1 MQFKYLFVFSLLF
14 LLGASN
20 SSCGGNDNDEKIEF
34 PEMVERDIHAISLH
48 SSSNWNI
55 KAKGVTLDEDSIIK
69 VSNIYCGH
77 KYSSLFMTD
86 EWIKDQCIM
95 PEWIHLYSKPNSDL
109 FYATVDSNPSYDS
122 REGDI
127 VIHQLDIYTQKTDE
141 NHKVVVHVIQRGKT
155 EIILDKKEIDLPDE
169 RGGDVTLP
177 IKSNTDYTIRC
188 DGDWFSCKK
197 NSDETLT
204 ISIQP
209 ITILSEKNRKGIV
222 YIENEEESLLEEIA
236 VNQYYDF
243 GFTESSLDL
252 LTGQETSIKCK
263 RIGYSEEKDVIW
275 SSSNDEIATVDYTG
289 KIKAVSKGTC
299 TIKVSNELGYES
311 FCTINVKDITDYIN
325 VSYGSAMTSFGNFTT
340 IDISNNSPVDIMIDK
355 VELYFSNSIVGTDNN
370 SELLRKGNTK
380 TITFDGLY
388 NGLYAVVYFTY
399 DGVSFKKD

>member
-34 PEMVERDIHAISLH
+34 PEMVERDIHAISLR

-77 KYSSLFMTD
+77 KYPSPFMTD

-222 YIENEEESLLEEIA
+222 YIENEEESLLE
-236 VNQYYDF
+236 
-243 GFTESSLDL
+243 
-252 LTGQETSIKCK
+252 
-263 RIGYSEEKDVIW
+263 KDVIW

-325 VSYGSAMTSFGNFTT
+325 VSYGLAITSFGNFTT

-388 NGLYAVVYFTY
+388 NEPYAVVYFTY
-399 DGVSFKKD
+399 DGVSFKID